1 MKTNLQL
8 DPAPDTYKASLTNQ
22 IEYQRAIG
30 SIMYAMLGTRPDL
43 AFIVSTLS
51 QHCINPSP

>member
-8 DPAPDTYKASLTNQ
+8 DLVPNTYKVLLTNW
-22 IEYQRAIG
+22 IKYQKAIG